1 MIEWVESGPPTD
13 KRPVD
18 YLVVQ
23 ETALA
28 MAQATIQNA
37 LTKSGLKRSELA
49 EKMGRPRSF
58 ISRMLRGSH
67 NLTIKT
73 FALAL
78 AACGFEPSFGYLEL
92 QWGFMAE
99 KPVAA
104 TCESASPTAGG
115 QFHGNAPCVA
125 MELLAIGAMAP

>member
-1 MIEWVESGPPTD
+1 MIGEWLMLDPGDT
-13 KRPVD
+13 KPVD
-18 YLVVQ
+18 YRIVQ

-37 LTKSGLKRSELA
+37 LNRSGLKRSDLA

-58 ISRMLRGSH
+58 ISRMLRGNH

-78 AACGFEPSFGYLEL
+78 AACGFEPSFGYLPL
-92 QWGFMAE
+92 QWGFTTE
-99 KPVAA
+99 EPVAVA
-104 TCESASPTAGG
+104 CESVPTGGG
-115 QFHGNAPCVA
+115 QFLGNALSVPREVPA
-125 MELLAIGAMAP
+125 FAIAL

>member
-1 MIEWVESGPPTD
+1 VTEWVESRPSRE
-13 KRPVD
+13 RPVD

-28 MAQATIQNA
+28 MAQATMQNA
-37 LTKSGLKRSELA
+37 LNKSGLKRSELA
-49 EKMGRPRSF
+49 ERMGKPRSF

-78 AACGFEPSFGYLEL
+78 AACGFEPSFGYLPL

-99 KPVAA
+99 EPVAIA
-104 TCESASPTAGG
+104 CEPALPTAGG
-115 QFHGNAPCVA
+115 QFHGNASGVP
-125 MELLAIGAMAP
+125 MEVPAFAAMAP

>member
-1 MIEWVESGPPTD
+1 MTDEWLRSQPGDT
-13 KRPVD
+13 KPVD
-18 YLVVQ
+18 YRVVQ

-37 LTKSGLKRSELA
+37 LNESGLKRIELA
-49 EKMGRPRSF
+49 DKMGRPRSF

-78 AACGFEPSFGYLEL
+78 AACGFEPSFGYLPL

-99 KPVAA
+99 EPNAIAYEAA
-104 TCESASPTAGG
+104 PTSGG

-125 MELLAIGAMAP
+125 MEVPTMMMAL

>member
-1 MIEWVESGPPTD
+1 MTEWVESRPSG
-13 KRPVD
+13 KRSVD

-37 LTKSGLKRSELA
+37 LNKSGLKRSELA
-49 EKMGRPRSF
+49 EKMGKPRSF

-78 AACGFEPSFGYLEL
+78 AACGFEPSFGYLPL
-92 QWGFMAE
+92 QWGFMPD
-99 KPVAA
+99 KPVAVA
-104 TCESASPTAGG
+104 CESALPTAGG
-115 QFHGNAPCVA
+115 QFYGNASGVPIEVPA
-125 MELLAIGAMAP
+125 FAVMAP